1 MYRLLVTTLLLFAL
15 TPGLR
20 AAEAQRLYEATVPV
34 AGQTAE
40 ERQAVLGEALRAVAV
55 KVTGQRG
62 VAGDPALAGMLEAA
76 ETHVQQYRYESAGE
90 GVEPALRL
98 WVRFNP
104 AGVEAALRAAGLPV
118 WGRERPLTL
127 MWVVVDDGRN
137 RLLVSES
144 EPPAAA
150 AAINDQARSRALPM
164 LLPLLDL
171 EDRSAV
177 SASDVWGRFQ
187 EVILA
192 GSGRY
197 GADAVV
203 AGRAYRTREG
213 AWRGDWS
220 LFAGGA
226 AAATWDSRGET
237 LAAVLAAAV
246 DRTADTLAGQVVP
259 ALAGGAGVSAP
270 AEGAQPGGLRMTV
283 IGLEAY
289 EDYGRLLRTL
299 ESLPVVKS
307 VQVAGAGPDRLEL
320 RLELLGTRMD
330 LERAVSLERMLV
342 PEAGM
347 AASEDGGLTYRW
359 VR

>member
-1 MYRLLVTTLLLFAL
+1 MYRLLAITLLLLAL
-15 TPGLR
+15 VPGLR

-62 VAGDPALAGMLEAA
+62 VAGDPALTPVLEAA
-76 ETHVQQYRYESAGE
+76 ETYIQQYRYDSAGE
-90 GVEPALRL
+90 GAEPALRL
-98 WVRFNP
+98 RVRFDP
-104 AGVEAALRAAGLPV
+104 AGVEGALRAAGLPV
-118 WGRERPLTL
+118 WGRERPQTL
-127 MWVVVDDGRN
+127 MWVVVDDGRS
-137 RLLVSES
+137 RALVSES

-150 AAINDQARSRALPM
+150 AAINDQARARALPM

-171 EDRSAV
+171 EDRNAV

-192 GSGRY
+192 GSERY

-213 AWRGDWS
+213 GWRGDWN

-226 AAATWDSRGET
+226 VASTWESRGGT
-237 LAAVLAAAV
+237 LAAVLAEAV
-246 DRTADTLAGQVVP
+246 DRSADTLAGQVVP
-259 ALAGGAGVSAP
+259 SMTTTAGGSPPAGGA
-270 AEGAQPGGLRMTV
+270 QIGGQRMTV
-283 IGLEAY
+283 IGLERY

-307 VQVAGAGPDRLEL
+307 VQVSGAGPERLEL
-320 RLELLGTRMD
+320 RLELLGSRMD
-330 LERAVSLERMLV
+330 LERAVGLERMLV

-359 VR
+359 MR

>member
-1 MYRLLVTTLLLFAL
+1 MYRLLVTTLLLFVLA
-15 TPGLR
+15 PGLR

-34 AGQTAE
+34 AGQAE
-40 ERQAVLGEALRAVAV
+40 AERLPALREALRAVAV

-62 VAGDPALAGMLEAA
+62 VAGDPALAAVLETA
-76 ETHVQQYRYESAGE
+76 EAQVQQYRYESVGE

-98 WVRFNP
+98 WVRFNA
-104 AGVEAALRAAGLPV
+104 AGVESALRAAGLPV

-127 MWVVVDDGRN
+127 MWVAVDDGSR

-171 EDRSAV
+171 EDRNAV

-213 AWRGDWS
+213 GWRGDWS

-226 AAATWDSRGET
+226 VAATWDSRGET
-237 LAAVLAAAV
+237 QAAVLAAAV

-259 ALAGGAGVSAP
+259 SMAGGPGVPAP
-270 AEGAQPGGLRMTV
+270 AGGTQPGGQRMTV
-283 IGLEAY
+283 IGLEGY

-307 VQVAGAGPDRLEL
+307 VQVSGAGPDRLEL